1 MKKIMKS
8 VLAIAGILT
17 LASCSSSEDFFT
29 ENLGDNNKSVKMTF
43 TASQENGSAT
53 RTAIGKDD
61 ENTKILWSED
71 DIIKVTNGTETN
83 DFTLTAGQGTT
94 KATFD
99 GEISESATYYAI
111 YPNQSNVTFSN
122 NTFSG
127 VELKAEQEAVEG
139 SFDSKAAIMV
149 AKSNG
154 TNLPFKNVVAY
165 FKVTPTFD
173 CSEIVVT
180 AHKSTD
186 ALAGKFDVAISD
198 DGTPSISITNGSRE
212 VKLTGTITANKD
224 YYILLL
230 PGTFENGFSVT
241 LKPKDDTTK
250 KYFKQKNSSFTLNR
264 NDLWNLGKME
274 GATEVSESKIP
285 YITFTADAEQ
295 TFKYYDY
302 SYQVNTSVAQDANK
316 YLEYSVNGGEWKNF
330 NYVQSVSFGGSN
342 GNLRL
347 RAKVDQGNYFASNA
361 GPMFKFG
368 NESVEVNCTGDIR
381 TLIDYENYYCA
392 NTSKAMFKN
401 FFNSMT
407 NLKSAPDLPSMEL
420 ADNCYYAMF
429 SGCTG
434 LTTAPE
440 LPATT
445 LASQCY
451 YAMFYGCTG
460 LTTAPKLPATTLD
473 TWCYREMFS
482 GCTGLTTAPEL
493 PATTLAENC
502 YHLMFNGCT
511 GLTTAPELTA
521 TTLANDCYREMFSGC
536 TSLTT
541 APELPAT
548 KLAFHCYFKM
558 FSGCSKL
565 SKVTMLATDYYASFC
580 LNKWLDNAGTSAD
593 GRTLKLA
600 NQKVYDGI
608 KREGYLPTQ
617 WQQGQ
622 ATIEYNNQ

>member
-1 MKKIMKS
+1 MKS
-8 VLAIAGILT
+8 VLAIAGILA
-17 LASCSSSEDFFT
+17 LASCSSAEDFFT

-53 RTAIGKDD
+53 RTAIGTEGGK
-61 ENTKILWSED
+61 TKIHWSESD
-71 DIIKVTNGTETN
+71 VIKVTNGTETN

-111 YPNQSNVTFSN
+111 YPNQNGVSFSGN
-122 NTFSG
+122 KFSG

-186 ALAGKFDVAISD
+186 ALAGTFDVAID
-198 DGTPSISITNGSRE
+198 GEGTPSISNITNKSRE

-230 PGTFENGFSVT
+230 PGTFEYGFSVT

-250 KYFKQKNSSFTLNR
+250 KYFKQKNSSFILNR

-274 GATEVSESKIP
+274 GATEVSESTIP
-285 YITFTADAEQ
+285 YITFTADEEQ

-302 SYQVNTSVAQDANK
+302 SYQVNTGNGPDANK
-316 YLEYSVNGGEWKNF
+316 YLEYSVNGGKWQNF
-330 NYVQSVSFGGSN
+330 NYVLSVSFGGSN
-342 GNLRL
+342 GDLRL
-347 RAKVDQGNYFASNA
+347 RAKVDQGNYVASDA

-368 NESVEVNCTGDIR
+368 NKTVEVKCTGDIR

-392 NTSKAMFKN
+392 NTSNAKFMN

-420 ADNCYYAMF
+420 A
-429 SGCTG
+429 
-434 LTTAPE
+434 
-440 LPATT
+440 
-445 LASQCY
+445 SQCY
-451 YAMFYGCTG
+451 YAMFKGCTG

-473 TWCYREMFS
+473 TFCYREMF
-482 GCTGLTTAPEL
+482 
-493 PATTLAENC
+493 
-502 YHLMFNGCT
+502 Y
-511 GLTTAPELTA
+511 
-521 TTLANDCYREMFSGC
+521 GC

-548 KLAFHCYFKM
+548 TLAMGCYDKM
-558 FSGCSKL
+558 FYDCSNL
-565 SKVTMLATDYYASFC
+565 SKVTMLATKYSANWC
-580 LNKWLDNAGTSAD
+580 LKNWLDNAGTSAQS
-593 GRTLKLA
+593 RTLKLA
-600 NQKVYDGI
+600 SERVYNEL
-608 KREGYLPTQ
+608 KNKGYLPTE
-617 WQQGQ
+617 WQQGK
-622 ATIEYNNQ
+622 ATITWNQ

>member
-1 MKKIMKS
+1 MKS
-8 VLAIAGILT
+8 VLAIAGILA
-17 LASCSSSEDFFT
+17 LASCSSAEDFFT

-53 RTAIGKDD
+53 RTAIGT
-61 ENTKILWSED
+61 EGGETKIHWSESD
-71 DIIKVTNGTETN
+71 VIKVTNGTNTSV
-83 DFTLTAGQGTT
+83 FTLTAGQGTT
-94 KATFD
+94 KATFN

-111 YPNQSNVTFSN
+111 YPNQSGVGFSDN
-122 NTFSG
+122 KFTG
-127 VELKAEQEAVEG
+127 VMLKAEQEAVEG
-139 SFDSKAAIMV
+139 SFDPKAAIMV

-186 ALAGKFDVAISD
+186 ALAGKFDVAID
-198 DGTPSISITNGSRE
+198 GEGTPSISNITNKSRE
-212 VKLTGTITANKD
+212 VRLTGIITANKD

-230 PGTFENGFSVT
+230 PGTFEYGFSVT
-241 LKPKDDTTK
+241 LKRKDDTTK

-274 GATEVSESKIP
+274 GATEVSESTIP
-285 YITFTADAEQ
+285 YITFTADKEQ
-295 TFKYYDY
+295 TFRYNDNY
-302 SYQVNTSVAQDANK
+302 AQAHEGANE
-316 YLEYSVNGGEWKNF
+316 YLEYSVDGGEWKKF
-330 NYVQSVSFGGSN
+330 AGVVSLSAVSFGGGN

-347 RAKVDQGNYFASNA
+347 RAKVGQGNYVASDA

-368 NESVEVNCTGDIR
+368 NESVEVKCTGDIR

-392 NTSKAMFKN
+392 NTSNAKFMN
-401 FFNSMT
+401 FFNSMK

-420 ADNCYYAMF
+420 ASQCYYAMF
-429 SGCTG
+429 KGCTGLTTAPKLPATTLANYCYYAMFNGCTGLTTAPDLPATTLAENCYNEMFKGCTG

-445 LASQCY
+445 LV
-451 YAMFYGCTG
+451 YGCY
-460 LTTAPKLPATTLD
+460 K
-473 TWCYREMFS
+473 
-482 GCTGLTTAPEL
+482 
-493 PATTLAENC
+493 
-502 YHLMFNGCT
+502 
-511 GLTTAPELTA
+511 
-521 TTLANDCYREMFSGC
+521 EMFSGC

-548 KLAFHCYFKM
+548 TLAFYCYNKM
-558 FSGCSKL
+558 FYGCSKL
-565 SKVTMLATDYYASFC
+565 SKVTMLATYYVSYC
-580 LNKWLDNAGTSAD
+580 LDNWLDNAGTSAD

-600 NQKVYDGI
+600 SKTAYNELK
-608 KREGYLPTQ
+608 KNRYLPTL
-617 WQQGQ
+617 WQSDQ

>member
-1 MKKIMKS
+1 MKS
-8 VLAIAGILT
+8 VLAIAGILA
-17 LASCSSSEDFFT
+17 LASCSSAEDLFT

-53 RTAIGKDD
+53 RTAIGT
-61 ENTKILWSED
+61 EGGETKIHWSESD
-71 DIIKVTNGTETN
+71 VIKVTNGTNTSV
-83 DFTLTAGQGTT
+83 FTLTAGQGTT
-94 KATFD
+94 KATFN

-111 YPNQSNVTFSN
+111 YPNQDGVSFSGN
-122 NTFSG
+122 KFSG

-139 SFDSKAAIMV
+139 SFDPTAAIMV

-186 ALAGKFDVAISD
+186 ALAGKFDVAIGD
-198 DGTPSISITNGSRE
+198 DGTPSISNITKKSRE
-212 VKLTGTITANKD
+212 VKLTGTIKKDKD

-230 PGTFENGFSVT
+230 PGTFEYGFSVT

-274 GATEVSESKIP
+274 GATEVSENTIP
-285 YITFTADAEQ
+285 YITFTADKEQ
-295 TFKYYDY
+295 KFKYYDNY
-302 SYQVNTSVAQDANK
+302 AQAYQGANE
-316 YLEYSVNGGEWKNF
+316 YLEYSVNGGEWKKF
-330 NYVQSVSFGGSN
+330 DGVVSLSAVSFGGGN

-347 RAKVDQGNYFASNA
+347 RAKVGQGNYVASDA

-392 NTSKAMFKN
+392 NTSNAKFMN

-420 ADNCYYAMF
+420 A
-429 SGCTG
+429 
-434 LTTAPE
+434 
-440 LPATT
+440 
-445 LASQCY
+445 SQCY
-451 YAMFYGCTG
+451 HAMFNGCTG
-460 LTTAPKLPATTLD
+460 LTTAPKLPATTLAVN
-473 TWCYREMFS
+473 CYYEMFKGCTGLTTAPKLPATTLANYCYYEMFK

-502 YHLMFNGCT
+502 YQLMFNGCT
-511 GLTTAPELTA
+511 GLTTAPKLTA
-521 TTLANDCYREMFSGC
+521 TTLVYGCYREMFSGC

-541 APELPAT
+541 APELPAN
-548 KLAFHCYFKM
+548 KLAYHCYRDM
-558 FSGCSKL
+558 FNGCSKL
-565 SKVTMLATDYYASFC
+565 SKVTMLAKNFASYS
-580 LNKWLDNAGTSAD
+580 LDNWLDNAGTSAD

-600 NQKVYDGI
+600 SQTVYNEL
-608 KREGYLPTQ
+608 KKNRYLPTQ
-617 WQQGQ
+617 WQSDQ

>member
-1 MKKIMKS
+1 MKS
-8 VLAIAGILT
+8 VLAIAGILA
-17 LASCSSSEDFFT
+17 LASCSSAEDFFT

-53 RTAIGKDD
+53 RTAIGKDE
-61 ENTKILWSED
+61 ENTIILWSESD
-71 DIIKVTNGTETN
+71 VIKVTNGTETN
-83 DFTLTAGQGTT
+83 DFALTAGQGTT
-94 KATFD
+94 KATFE
-99 GEISESATYYAI
+99 GNMPVSEGYYAI
-111 YPNQSNVTFSN
+111 YPNQSDVTFSN

-139 SFDSKAAIMV
+139 SFDPEAAIMV

-186 ALAGKFDVAISD
+186 ALAGKFDVAIGD
-198 DGTPSISITNGSRE
+198 DGTPSISNITKESRE

-264 NDLWNLGKME
+264 NDLWNLVKME
-274 GATEVSESKIP
+274 GATEVSESTIP
-285 YITFTADAEQ
+285 YITFTADEEQ

-302 SYQVNTSVAQDANK
+302 SYQVNTGNGPDANK
-316 YLEYSVNGGEWKNF
+316 YLEYSVKGGEWKNF

-347 RAKVDQGNYFASNA
+347 RAKVDQGNYVASADA

-368 NESVEVNCTGDIR
+368 NDNVEVNCTGDIR

-407 NLKSAPDLPSMEL
+407 NLTSAPYLPSMEL
-420 ADNCYYAMF
+420 ASQCYYAMF
-429 SGCTG
+429 KGCTG

-445 LASQCY
+445 LAVNCY
-451 YAMFYGCTG
+451 YEMFYGCTG
-460 LTTAPKLPATTLD
+460 LTTAPKLPATTLA

-493 PATTLAENC
+493 PAT
-502 YHLMFNGCT
+502 
-511 GLTTAPELTA
+511 
-521 TTLANDCYREMFSGC
+521 
-536 TSLTT
+536 
-541 APELPAT
+541 
-548 KLAFHCYFKM
+548 KLAFWCYNKM
-558 FSGCSKL
+558 FYGCSKL
-565 SKVTMLATDYYASFC
+565 SKVTMLATNYYASYC
-580 LNKWLDNAGTSAD
+580 LNNWLDNAGTSAQS
-593 GRTLKLA
+593 RTLKLA
-600 NQKVYDGI
+600 SQTVYNGLNS
-608 KREGYLPTQ
+608 KGYLPTE

-622 ATIEYNNQ
+622 ATITWNQ

>member
-1 MKKIMKS
+1 MKS
-8 VLAIAGILT
+8 VLAIAGILA
-17 LASCSSSEDFFT
+17 LASCSSAEDFFT

-61 ENTKILWSED
+61 KNTIILWSED

-94 KATFD
+94 KATFN

-111 YPNQSNVTFSN
+111 YPNQNGVSFSGN
-122 NTFSG
+122 KFSG
-127 VELKAEQEAVEG
+127 VELKATQEAKEG
-139 SFDSKAAIMV
+139 SFDPEAAIMV

-186 ALAGKFDVAISD
+186 ALAGTFDVAID
-198 DGTPSISITNGSRE
+198 GEGTPSISKITKKSRE
-212 VKLTGTITANKD
+212 VKLTGTIEKDKD

-230 PGTFENGFSVT
+230 PGTFEYGFSVT

-250 KYFKQKNSSFTLNR
+250 KYFKQKNTSFTLNR

-274 GATEVSESKIP
+274 GATEVSESTIP
-285 YITFTADAEQ
+285 YITFTADKEQ
-295 TFKYYDY
+295 KF
-302 SYQVNTSVAQDANK
+302 SYNDNYGQAYQGANE

-330 NYVQSVSFGGSN
+330 DVVFSLSSVSFGGGN

-347 RAKVDQGNYFASNA
+347 RAKVGQENYKESDA

-368 NESVEVNCTGDIR
+368 NDNVEVNCTGDIR

-392 NTSKAMFKN
+392 NTSNAKFMN

-420 ADNCYYAMF
+420 A
-429 SGCTG
+429 
-434 LTTAPE
+434 
-440 LPATT
+440 
-445 LASQCY
+445 SQCY
-451 YAMFYGCTG
+451 YAMFKGCTG

-473 TWCYREMFS
+473 TFCYREMF
-482 GCTGLTTAPEL
+482 
-493 PATTLAENC
+493 
-502 YHLMFNGCT
+502 Y
-511 GLTTAPELTA
+511 
-521 TTLANDCYREMFSGC
+521 GC

-548 KLAFHCYFKM
+548 TLAMGCYDEM
-558 FSGCSKL
+558 FYGCSKL
-565 SKVTMLATDYYASFC
+565 SKVTMLATTYSANWC
-580 LNKWLDNAGTSAD
+580 LDNWLDNAGTSAQS
-593 GRTLKLA
+593 RTLKLA
-600 NQKVYDGI
+600 SQTVYNGLNS
-608 KREGYLPTQ
+608 KGYLPTQ
-617 WQQGQ
+617 WQSGP

>member
-1 MKKIMKS
+1 MKS

-17 LASCSSSEDFFT
+17 LASCSSSDDFFT

-53 RTAIGKDD
+53 RTAIGTEGGK
-61 ENTKILWSED
+61 TKIHWSESD
-71 DIIKVTNGTETN
+71 VIKVTNGTETN

-94 KATFD
+94 KATFN

-111 YPNQSNVTFSN
+111 YPNQNGVSFSGN
-122 NTFSG
+122 KFSG

-186 ALAGKFDVAISD
+186 ALAGKFDVAIGD

-230 PGTFENGFSVT
+230 PGTFEYGFSVT

-250 KYFKQKNSSFTLNR
+250 KYFKQKNTSFTLNR
-264 NDLWNLGKME
+264 NDLWNLGQMK
-274 GATEVSESKIP
+274 GATVVSESTIP
-285 YITFTADAEQ
+285 YITFAADAEQ
-295 TFKYYDY
+295 TFKYNDY
-302 SYQVNTSVAQDANK
+302 SYQVNTGVAQDANQ

-330 NYVQSVSFGGSN
+330 NYVQYVSFGGSN
-342 GNLRL
+342 GDLRL
-347 RAKVDQGNYFASNA
+347 RAKVDQGKYVASDD

-401 FFNSMT
+401 FFNSMK

-429 SGCTG
+429 YGCTG

-445 LASQCY
+445 LANYCY
-451 YAMFYGCTG
+451 
-460 LTTAPKLPATTLD
+460 
-473 TWCYREMFS
+473 S
-482 GCTGLTTAPEL
+482 
-493 PATTLAENC
+493 N
-502 YHLMFNGCT
+502 MFN
-511 GLTTAPELTA
+511 
-521 TTLANDCYREMFSGC
+521 GC

-548 KLAFHCYFKM
+548 TLVMLCYEKM
-558 FSGCSKL
+558 FYDCSNL
-565 SKVTMLATDYYASFC
+565 SKVTMLATTYSAQWC
-580 LNKWLDNAGTSAD
+580 LDDWLYNAGTSAD
-593 GRTLKLA
+593 GRTLKLVS
-600 NQKVYDGI
+600 KTVYNGLI
-608 KREGYLPTQ
+608 KNIKYLPTQ
-617 WQQGQ
+617 WQSDQ
-622 ATIEYNNQ
+622 ATIEYNNP

>member
-1 MKKIMKS
+1 MKS

-61 ENTKILWSED
+61 KNTIILWSEG

-94 KATFD
+94 KATFN

-111 YPNQSNVTFSN
+111 YPNQDGVSFSGN
-122 NTFSG
+122 KFSG

-139 SFDSKAAIMV
+139 SFDPKAAIMV

-186 ALAGKFDVAISD
+186 ALAGTFDVAIGD
-198 DGTPSISITNGSRE
+198 DGTPSISNITKKSRE

-230 PGTFENGFSVT
+230 PGTFEYGFSVT

-274 GATEVSESKIP
+274 GATEVSESTIP
-285 YITFTADAEQ
+285 YITFTADEKQ
-295 TFKYYDY
+295 TFRYNDNY
-302 SYQVNTSVAQDANK
+302 AQAHEGANE
-316 YLEYSVNGGEWKNF
+316 YLEYSVNGGEWKKF
-330 NYVQSVSFGGSN
+330 AGVVSLSAVSFGGGN

-347 RAKVDQGNYFASNA
+347 RAKVGQENYKESDA

-392 NTSKAMFKN
+392 NTSNAKFMN

-420 ADNCYYAMF
+420 ASQCYCAMF
-429 SGCTG
+429 KGCTG

-445 LASQCY
+445 LDNSCY
-451 YAMFYGCTG
+451 YEMFSGCTG
-460 LTTAPKLPATTLD
+460 LTTAPKLPATTLANY
-473 TWCYREMFS
+473 CYYAMFK

-502 YHLMFNGCT
+502 YQLMFNGCT
-511 GLTTAPELTA
+511 GLTTAPKLTA
-521 TTLANDCYREMFSGC
+521 TTLVRSCYKEMFSGC

-548 KLAFHCYFKM
+548 KLAFYCYNKM
-558 FSGCSKL
+558 FYGCSKL
-565 SKVTMLATDYYASFC
+565 SKVTMLATYYVSYC
-580 LNKWLDNAGTSAD
+580 LDNWLDNAGTSAD

-600 NQKVYDGI
+600 NITAYNELMK
-608 KREGYLPTQ
+608 KRYLPTQ
-617 WQQGQ
+617 WQSDQ

>member
-1 MKKIMKS
+1 MKS
-8 VLAIAGILT
+8 VLAIAGILA
-17 LASCSSSEDFFT
+17 LASCSSAEDFFT

-94 KATFD
+94 KATFE
-99 GEISESATYYAI
+99 GNMPVSEGYYAI
-111 YPNQSNVTFSN
+111 YPNQSDVTFSN

-139 SFDSKAAIMV
+139 SFDPKAAIMV

-186 ALAGKFDVAISD
+186 ALAGKFDVAIGD
-198 DGTPSISITNGSRE
+198 DGTPSISNITNKSRE
-212 VKLTGTITANKD
+212 VKLTGIITANKD

-230 PGTFENGFSVT
+230 PGTFEYGFSVT

-274 GATEVSESKIP
+274 GATEVSESTIP
-285 YITFTADAEQ
+285 YITFTADEEQ

-302 SYQVNTSVAQDANK
+302 SYQVNTGVAPDANK

-342 GNLRL
+342 GDLRL
-347 RAKVDQGNYFASNA
+347 RAKVDQGNYFASDA

-368 NESVEVNCTGDIR
+368 NETVEVNCTGDIR

-392 NTSKAMFKN
+392 NTSNAKFMN

-407 NLKSAPDLPSMEL
+407 NLKSAPYLPSME
-420 ADNCYYAMF
+420 
-429 SGCTG
+429 
-434 LTTAPE
+434 
-440 LPATT
+440 

-451 YAMFYGCTG
+451 YAMFKGCTG

-473 TWCYREMFS
+473 TFCYREMF
-482 GCTGLTTAPEL
+482 
-493 PATTLAENC
+493 
-502 YHLMFNGCT
+502 Y
-511 GLTTAPELTA
+511 
-521 TTLANDCYREMFSGC
+521 GC

-548 KLAFHCYFKM
+548 TLAIGCYDKM
-558 FSGCSKL
+558 FYDCSNL
-565 SKVTMLATDYYASFC
+565 SKVTMLATKYSTNWC
-580 LNKWLDNAGTSAD
+580 LDNWLDNAGTSAQS
-593 GRTLKLA
+593 RTLKLA
-600 NQKVYDGI
+600 SQTVYNGLMN
-608 KREGYLPTQ
+608 KGYLPTE
-617 WQQGQ
+617 WQQGP
-622 ATIEYNNQ
+622 ATITWNQ

>member
-1 MKKIMKS
+1 MKS

-61 ENTKILWSED
+61 ENTIILWSEG

-94 KATFD
+94 KATFN

-111 YPNQSNVTFSN
+111 YPNQSDVTFSN

-139 SFDSKAAIMV
+139 SFDPQAAIMV

-186 ALAGKFDVAISD
+186 ALAGKFDVAIGD
-198 DGTPSISITNGSRE
+198 DGTPSISNITNKSRE
-212 VKLTGTITANKD
+212 VKLTGIITANKD

-230 PGTFENGFSVT
+230 PGTFEYGFSVT

-274 GATEVSESKIP
+274 GATVVSESTIP
-285 YITFTADAEQ
+285 YITFTAPGTQ
-295 TFKYYDY
+295 SFSYDNY
-302 SYQVNTSVAQDANK
+302 SYQVNTGVANDANQ

-342 GNLRL
+342 GDLRL
-347 RAKVDQGNYFASNA
+347 RAKVDQGKYLASDA

-368 NESVEVNCTGDIR
+368 NDNVEVNCTGDIR

-392 NTSKAMFKN
+392 NTSKAMFMN

-420 ADNCYYAMF
+420 A
-429 SGCTG
+429 
-434 LTTAPE
+434 
-440 LPATT
+440 
-445 LASQCY
+445 SQCY
-451 YAMFYGCTG
+451 YAMFKGCTG
-460 LTTAPKLPATTLD
+460 LTTAPKLPATTL
-473 TWCYREMFS
+473 
-482 GCTGLTTAPEL
+482 AV
-493 PATTLAENC
+493 NC
-502 YHLMFNGCT
+502 YYEMFNGCT
-511 GLTTAPELTA
+511 GLTTAPKLPA
-521 TTLANDCYREMFSGC
+521 TTLATFCYREMFYGC

-548 KLAFHCYFKM
+548 TLAMGCYDKM
-558 FSGCSKL
+558 FYDCSNL
-565 SKVTMLATDYYASFC
+565 SKVTMLATKYSTNWC
-580 LNKWLDNAGTSAD
+580 LDNWLDNAGTSAQS
-593 GRTLKLA
+593 RTLKLA
-600 NQKVYDGI
+600 SQTVYNGLMN
-608 KREGYLPTQ
+608 KGYLPTE
-617 WQQGQ
+617 WQQGK
-622 ATIEYNNQ
+622 ATITWNQ

>member
-1 MKKIMKS
+1 MKS

-53 RTAIGKDD
+53 RTAIGTEGGK
-61 ENTKILWSED
+61 TKIHWSESD
-71 DIIKVTNGTETN
+71 VIKVTNGTETK

-94 KATFD
+94 KATFN

-111 YPNQSNVTFSN
+111 YPNQNGVSFSGN
-122 NTFSG
+122 KFSG

-186 ALAGKFDVAISD
+186 ALAGTFDVAID
-198 DGTPSISITNGSRE
+198 GEGTPSISNITNKSRE
-212 VKLTGTITANKD
+212 VKLTGIITANKD

-230 PGTFENGFSVT
+230 PGTFEYGFSVT

-264 NDLWNLGKME
+264 NELWNLRKME
-274 GATEVSESKIP
+274 GATEVSESTIP
-285 YITFTADAEQ
+285 YITFTADEEQ
-295 TFKYYDY
+295 TFKYNDY
-302 SYQVNTSVAQDANK
+302 SFQVNTGVASDANK
-316 YLEYSVNGGEWKNF
+316 YLEYSVHGGEWKNF

-342 GNLRL
+342 GDLRL

-368 NESVEVNCTGDIR
+368 NETVEVNCTGDIR

-392 NTSKAMFKN
+392 NTSKSMFKN
-401 FFNSMT
+401 FFDSMT

-420 ADNCYYAMF
+420 ASQCYQLMF
-429 SGCTG
+429 KGCTG
-434 LTTAPE
+434 LTTAPK

-445 LASQCY
+445 LAVNCY

-460 LTTAPKLPATTLD
+460 LTTAPKLPATTLANN
-473 TWCYREMFS
+473 CYRDMFN

-502 YHLMFNGCT
+502 YQLMFKGCT
-511 GLTTAPELTA
+511 GLTTAPKLPA
-521 TTLANDCYREMFSGC
+521 TTLANYCYKEMFSGC
-536 TSLTT
+536 TGLTT

-548 KLAFHCYFKM
+548 KLAFYCYNKM
-558 FSGCSKL
+558 FYGCSKL
-565 SKVTMLATDYYASFC
+565 SKVTMLATYYVSYC
-580 LNKWLDNAGTSAD
+580 LDNWLDNAGTSAD

-600 NQKVYDGI
+600 NITAYNELMKN
-608 KREGYLPTQ
+608 RYLPTQ
-617 WQQGQ
+617 WQSDQ
-622 ATIEYNNQ
+622 ATIEYNNP

>member
-1 MKKIMKS
+1 MKS

-61 ENTKILWSED
+61 ENTKILWSEG

-94 KATFD
+94 KATFN

-111 YPNQSNVTFSN
+111 YPNQSDVTFSN

-139 SFDSKAAIMV
+139 SFDPKAAIMV

-186 ALAGKFDVAISD
+186 ALAGTFDVAID
-198 DGTPSISITNGSRE
+198 GEGTPSISNITNKSRE
-212 VKLTGTITANKD
+212 VRLTGTIKANKD

-274 GATEVSESKIP
+274 GATEVSENTIP
-285 YITFTADAEQ
+285 YITFTAPGTQSFSYDN
-295 TFKYYDY
+295 YY
-302 SYQVNTSVAQDANK
+302 YQVNTGNGPDANK

-342 GNLRL
+342 GDLRL
-347 RAKVDQGNYFASNA
+347 RAKVDQGKYLASDA

-392 NTSKAMFKN
+392 NTSKAMFMN

-420 ADNCYYAMF
+420 A
-429 SGCTG
+429 
-434 LTTAPE
+434 
-440 LPATT
+440 
-445 LASQCY
+445 SQCY

-460 LTTAPKLPATTLD
+460 LTTAPELPATTLD
-473 TWCYREMFS
+473 NSCYYAMFY
-482 GCTGLTTAPEL
+482 GCTGLTTAPKL
-493 PATTLAENC
+493 LATTLAT
-502 YHLMFNGCT
+502 F
-511 GLTTAPELTA
+511 
-521 TTLANDCYREMFSGC
+521 CYREMFYGC

-548 KLAFHCYFKM
+548 TLAMGCYDKM
-558 FSGCSKL
+558 FYDCSNL
-565 SKVTMLATDYYASFC
+565 SKVTMLATTYSANWC
-580 LNKWLDNAGTSAD
+580 LDNWLDNAGTSAQS
-593 GRTLKLA
+593 RTLKLA
-600 NQKVYDGI
+600 SERVYNGLMN
-608 KREGYLPTQ
+608 KGYLPTE

-622 ATIEYNNQ
+622 ATITWNQ

>member
-1 MKKIMKS
+1 MKS

-61 ENTKILWSED
+61 KNTIILWSEG

-94 KATFD
+94 KATFN

-111 YPNQSNVTFSN
+111 YPNQNGVSFSGN
-122 NTFSG
+122 KFSG

-186 ALAGKFDVAISD
+186 ALAGKFDVAIGD
-198 DGTPSISITNGSRE
+198 DGTPSISNITKESRE

-230 PGTFENGFSVT
+230 PGTFEYGFSVT

-285 YITFTADAEQ
+285 YITFTADEEQ

-302 SYQVNTSVAQDANK
+302 SYQVNTGNGPDANK
-316 YLEYSVNGGEWKNF
+316 YLEYSVNGGKWQNF
-330 NYVQSVSFGGSN
+330 NYVLSVSFGGSN
-342 GNLRL
+342 GDLRL
-347 RAKVDQGNYFASNA
+347 RAKVDQGNYVASDA

-368 NESVEVNCTGDIR
+368 NKTVEVKCTGDIR

-392 NTSKAMFKN
+392 NTSNAKFMN

-420 ADNCYYAMF
+420 ASQCYYAMF
-429 SGCTG
+429 KGCTG

-445 LASQCY
+445 LANSCY
-451 YAMFYGCTG
+451 YEMFKGCTG

-473 TWCYREMFS
+473 TFCYREMF
-482 GCTGLTTAPEL
+482 
-493 PATTLAENC
+493 
-502 YHLMFNGCT
+502 Y
-511 GLTTAPELTA
+511 
-521 TTLANDCYREMFSGC
+521 GC

-548 KLAFHCYFKM
+548 TLAMGCYDKM
-558 FSGCSKL
+558 FYDCSNL
-565 SKVTMLATDYYASFC
+565 SKVTMLATKYSANWC
-580 LNKWLDNAGTSAD
+580 LKNWLDNAGTSAQS
-593 GRTLKLA
+593 RTLKLA
-600 NQKVYDGI
+600 SERVYNEL
-608 KREGYLPTQ
+608 KNKGYLPTE

-622 ATIEYNNQ
+622 ATITWNQ

>member
-1 MKKIMKS
+1 MKS

-61 ENTKILWSED
+61 KNTIILWSEG

-94 KATFD
+94 KATFN

-111 YPNQSNVTFSN
+111 YPNQDGVSFSGN
-122 NTFSG
+122 KFSG

-139 SFDSKAAIMV
+139 SFDPKAAIMV

-173 CSEIVVT
+173 CSEIVVP

-186 ALAGKFDVAISD
+186 ALAGTFVVAIGD
-198 DGTPSISITNGSRE
+198 DGTPSISNITNKSRE
-212 VKLTGTITANKD
+212 VKLTGIITANKD

-264 NDLWNLGKME
+264 NDLWNLGQMK
-274 GATEVSESKIP
+274 GATVVSESTIP

-295 TFKYYDY
+295 TFKYYYYD
-302 SYQVNTSVAQDANK
+302 QVNTGVADDANQ

-330 NYVQSVSFGGSN
+330 NYAPSVSFGGGN

-347 RAKVDQGNYFASNA
+347 RAKVGQGNYVASDA

-368 NESVEVNCTGDIR
+368 NKSVEVNCTGDIR

-392 NTSKAMFKN
+392 NTSNAKFMN
-401 FFNSMT
+401 FFNSMK
-407 NLKSAPDLPSMEL
+407 NLKSAPYLPSMEL
-420 ADNCYYAMF
+420 ASQCYYAMF
-429 SGCTG
+429 KGCTG

-445 LASQCY
+445 LVYSCY
-451 YAMFYGCTG
+451 Y
-460 LTTAPKLPATTLD
+460 
-473 TWCYREMFS
+473 EMF
-482 GCTGLTTAPEL
+482 
-493 PATTLAENC
+493 N
-502 YHLMFNGCT
+502 
-511 GLTTAPELTA
+511 
-521 TTLANDCYREMFSGC
+521 GC

-541 APELPAT
+541 APDLPAT
-548 KLAFHCYFKM
+548 KLNPAYHCYRDM
-558 FSGCSKL
+558 FNGCSKL
-565 SKVTMLATDYYASFC
+565 SKVTMLATDYYASYC
-580 LNKWLDNAGTSAD
+580 LNNWLDNAGTSAQS
-593 GRTLKLA
+593 RTLKLA
-600 NQKVYDGI
+600 SQMVYNGM
-608 KREGYLPTQ
+608 KKEGYLPEQ
-617 WQQGQ
+617 WQSGQ

>member
-1 MKKIMKS
+1 MKS

-61 ENTKILWSED
+61 KNTIILWSED

-83 DFTLTAGQGTT
+83 DFALTAGQGTT
-94 KATFD
+94 KATFN

-111 YPNQSNVTFSN
+111 YPNQNGVSFSGN
-122 NTFSG
+122 KFSG

-139 SFDSKAAIMV
+139 SFDPKAAIMV

-186 ALAGKFDVAISD
+186 ALAGTFDVAIGD
-198 DGTPSISITNGSRE
+198 DGTPSISKITKKSRE
-212 VKLTGTITANKD
+212 VKLTGTIKKDKD

-230 PGTFENGFSVT
+230 PGTFEYGFSVT

-274 GATEVSESKIP
+274 GATEVSENTIP
-285 YITFTADAEQ
+285 YITFSAPGTQSFSYDN
-295 TFKYYDY
+295 YY
-302 SYQVNTSVAQDANK
+302 YQVNTGNGPDANK
-316 YLEYSVNGGEWKNF
+316 YLEYSVNGGKWTNF

-342 GNLRL
+342 GDLRL

-368 NESVEVNCTGDIR
+368 NESVEVKCTGDIR

-392 NTSKAMFKN
+392 NTSKAMFMN
-401 FFNSMT
+401 FFNSMK

-420 ADNCYYAMF
+420 ASQCYYAMF
-429 SGCTG
+429 KGCTG
-434 LTTAPE
+434 LTTAPD

-445 LASQCY
+445 LANSCY

-473 TWCYREMFS
+473 IFCYREMF
-482 GCTGLTTAPEL
+482 
-493 PATTLAENC
+493 
-502 YHLMFNGCT
+502 Y
-511 GLTTAPELTA
+511 
-521 TTLANDCYREMFSGC
+521 GC

-548 KLAFHCYFKM
+548 TLAMGCYDKM
-558 FSGCSKL
+558 FYDCSNL
-565 SKVTMLATDYYASFC
+565 SKVTMLATKYSANWC
-580 LNKWLDNAGTSAD
+580 LDNWLDNAGTSAQS
-593 GRTLKLA
+593 RTLKLA
-600 NQKVYDGI
+600 SQTVYNGLNS
-608 KREGYLPTQ
+608 KGYLPTQ
-617 WQQGQ
+617 WQSGQGQ

>member
-1 MKKIMKS
+1 MKS

-53 RTAIGKDD
+53 RTAIGTEGGK
-61 ENTKILWSED
+61 TKIHWSESD
-71 DIIKVTNGTETN
+71 VIKVTNGTETK

-94 KATFD
+94 KATFN

-111 YPNQSNVTFSN
+111 YPNQNGVSFSGN
-122 NTFSG
+122 KFSG

-139 SFDSKAAIMV
+139 SFDPKAAIMV

-173 CSEIVVT
+173 CLEIVVT

-186 ALAGKFDVAISD
+186 ALAGTFDVAIGD
-198 DGTPSISITNGSRE
+198 DGTPSISNITNKSRE

-274 GATEVSESKIP
+274 GATEVSENTIP
-285 YITFTADAEQ
+285 YITFSAPGTQSFSYDN
-295 TFKYYDY
+295 YY
-302 SYQVNTSVAQDANK
+302 YQVNTGNGPDANK
-316 YLEYSVNGGEWKNF
+316 YLEYSVNGGKWTNF
-330 NYVQSVSFGGSN
+330 NKVQSVSFGGGN
-342 GNLRL
+342 GDLRL
-347 RAKVDQGNYFASNA
+347 RAKVDQGKYLASADA

-368 NESVEVNCTGDIR
+368 NESVEVKCTGDIR

-392 NTSKAMFKN
+392 NTSNAKFMN
-401 FFNSMT
+401 FFNSMK

-420 ADNCYYAMF
+420 ASQCYYAMF
-429 SGCTG
+429 NGCTG

-445 LASQCY
+445 LAVNCY

-473 TWCYREMFS
+473 TFCYREMF
-482 GCTGLTTAPEL
+482 
-493 PATTLAENC
+493 
-502 YHLMFNGCT
+502 Y
-511 GLTTAPELTA
+511 
-521 TTLANDCYREMFSGC
+521 GC

-548 KLAFHCYFKM
+548 TLAMGCYDEM
-558 FSGCSKL
+558 FYGCSKL
-565 SKVTMLATDYYASFC
+565 SKVTMLATTYSANWC
-580 LNKWLDNAGTSAD
+580 LDNWLDNAGTSAQS
-593 GRTLKLA
+593 RTLKLA
-600 NQKVYDGI
+600 SERVYNEL
-608 KREGYLPTQ
+608 KNKGYLPTK

-622 ATIEYNNQ
+622 ATITWNP

>member
-1 MKKIMKS
+1 MKS

-53 RTAIGKDD
+53 RTAIGTEGGK
-61 ENTKILWSED
+61 TKIHWSESD
-71 DIIKVTNGTETN
+71 VIKVTNGTETK

-94 KATFD
+94 KATFN

-111 YPNQSNVTFSN
+111 YPNQNDVSFSGN
-122 NTFSG
+122 KFSG

-139 SFDSKAAIMV
+139 SFDPKAAIMV

-230 PGTFENGFSVT
+230 PGTFEYGFSVT

-274 GATEVSESKIP
+274 GATEVSESTIP
-285 YITFTADAEQ
+285 YITFTADEKQ
-295 TFKYYDY
+295 TFRYNDNY
-302 SYQVNTSVAQDANK
+302 AQAHEGANE
-316 YLEYSVNGGEWKNF
+316 YLEYSVNGGEWKKF
-330 NYVQSVSFGGSN
+330 ADVVSLSAVSFGGGN

-347 RAKVDQGNYFASNA
+347 RAKGGQGNYKESDA

-368 NESVEVNCTGDIR
+368 NKTVEVKCTGDIR

-392 NTSKAMFKN
+392 NTSNAKFMN
-401 FFNSMT
+401 FFNSMK

-420 ADNCYYAMF
+420 ASQCYYAMF
-429 SGCTG
+429 KGCTG

-445 LASQCY
+445 LANSCY
-451 YAMFYGCTG
+451 YEMFKGCTG

-473 TWCYREMFS
+473 TFCYREMF
-482 GCTGLTTAPEL
+482 
-493 PATTLAENC
+493 
-502 YHLMFNGCT
+502 Y
-511 GLTTAPELTA
+511 
-521 TTLANDCYREMFSGC
+521 GC

-548 KLAFHCYFKM
+548 TLAIGCYDKM
-558 FSGCSKL
+558 FYDCSNL
-565 SKVTMLATDYYASFC
+565 SKVTMLATKYSANWC
-580 LNKWLDNAGTSAD
+580 LKNWLDNAGTSAQS
-593 GRTLKLA
+593 RTLKLA
-600 NQKVYDGI
+600 SERVYNEL
-608 KREGYLPTQ
+608 KNKGYLPTE

-622 ATIEYNNQ
+622 ATITWNQ

>member
-1 MKKIMKS
+1 MKS
-8 VLAIAGILT
+8 VLAIAGILA
-17 LASCSSSEDFFT
+17 LASCSSAEDFFT

-53 RTAIGKDD
+53 RTAIGKDG
-61 ENTKILWSED
+61 ENTIILWSESD
-71 DIIKVTNGTETN
+71 VIKVTNGTETK

-94 KATFD
+94 KATFS

-111 YPNQSNVTFSN
+111 YPNQSGVGFSDN
-122 NTFSG
+122 KFSG
-127 VELKAEQEAVEG
+127 VELKATQEAKEG
-139 SFDSKAAIMV
+139 SFDPEAAIMV

-186 ALAGKFDVAISD
+186 ALAGKFDVAIGD
-198 DGTPSISITNGSRE
+198 DGTPSISNITNKSRE
-212 VKLTGTITANKD
+212 VRLTGIITANKD

-230 PGTFENGFSVT
+230 PGTFEYGFSVT
-241 LKPKDDTTK
+241 LKPKGDTSK

-264 NDLWNLGKME
+264 NDLWNLVKME
-274 GATEVSESKIP
+274 GATEVSESTIP
-285 YITFTADAEQ
+285 YITFTADEEQ

-302 SYQVNTSVAQDANK
+302 SYQVNTGNGPDANK
-316 YLEYSVNGGEWKNF
+316 YLEYSVKGGEWKNF

-347 RAKVDQGNYFASNA
+347 RAKVDQGKYLASADA

-368 NESVEVNCTGDIR
+368 NDNVDVNCTGDIR

-407 NLKSAPDLPSMEL
+407 NLTSAPYLPSMEL
-420 ADNCYYAMF
+420 ASRCYYAMF
-429 SGCTG
+429 KGCTG

-445 LASQCY
+445 LANSCY
-451 YAMFYGCTG
+451 YEMFKGCTG

-473 TWCYREMFS
+473 TQCYREMFN
-482 GCTGLTTAPEL
+482 GCTSLTTAPEL
-493 PATTLAENC
+493 PATTLVMLC
-502 YHLMFNGCT
+502 YRDMFNGCT
-511 GLTTAPELTA
+511 GLTTAPDLPA
-521 TTLANDCYREMFSGC
+521 TTLAENCYQLMFSGC

-548 KLAFHCYFKM
+548 TLNPAYHCYRDM
-558 FSGCSKL
+558 FNGCSKL
-565 SKVTMLATDYYASFC
+565 SKVTMLATDYYAPYC
-580 LNKWLDNAGTSAD
+580 LNNWLDNAGTSAQS
-593 GRTLKLA
+593 RTLKLA
-600 NQKVYDGI
+600 SKKVYDGM
-608 KREGYLPTQ
+608 KKEGYLPEQ
-617 WQQGQ
+617 WQSGQ

>member
-1 MKKIMKS
+1 MKS

-53 RTAIGKDD
+53 RTAIGTEGGK
-61 ENTKILWSED
+61 TKIHWSKG

-94 KATFD
+94 KATFN

-111 YPNQSNVTFSN
+111 YPNQNGVSFSGN
-122 NTFSG
+122 NFSG

-139 SFDSKAAIMV
+139 SFDPKAAIMV

-186 ALAGKFDVAISD
+186 ALAGKFDVAIGD
-198 DGTPSISITNGSRE
+198 DGTPSISNITKKSRE
-212 VKLTGTITANKD
+212 VRLTGTITANKD

-274 GATEVSESKIP
+274 GATEVSESTIP
-285 YITFTADAEQ
+285 YITFTAPGTQSFSYDN
-295 TFKYYDY
+295 YY
-302 SYQVNTSVAQDANK
+302 YQVNTGNGPDANK

-342 GNLRL
+342 GDLRL
-347 RAKVDQGNYFASNA
+347 RAKVDQGKYLASDA

-392 NTSKAMFKN
+392 NTSKAMFMN

-420 ADNCYYAMF
+420 ASQCYYAMF
-429 SGCTG
+429 YGCTG

-445 LASQCY
+445 LDNSCY

-460 LTTAPKLPATTLD
+460 LTTAPKLPATTLA
-473 TWCYREMFS
+473 TFCYREMF
-482 GCTGLTTAPEL
+482 
-493 PATTLAENC
+493 
-502 YHLMFNGCT
+502 Y
-511 GLTTAPELTA
+511 
-521 TTLANDCYREMFSGC
+521 GC

-548 KLAFHCYFKM
+548 TLAMGCYDKM
-558 FSGCSKL
+558 FYDCSNL
-565 SKVTMLATDYYASFC
+565 SKVTMLATTYSANWC
-580 LNKWLDNAGTSAD
+580 LDNWLDNAGTSAQS
-593 GRTLKLA
+593 RTLKLA
-600 NQKVYDGI
+600 SERVYNGLMN
-608 KREGYLPTQ
+608 KGYLPTE

-622 ATIEYNNQ
+622 ATITWNQ

>member
-1 MKKIMKS
+1 MKS
-8 VLAIAGILT
+8 VLAIAGILA
-17 LASCSSSEDFFT
+17 LASCSSAEDFFT

-61 ENTKILWSED
+61 ENTIILWSKG
-71 DIIKVTNGTETN
+71 DIIKVTNGTETK

-94 KATFD
+94 KATFN

-111 YPNQSNVTFSN
+111 YPNQNGVSFSGN
-122 NTFSG
+122 KFSG

-186 ALAGKFDVAISD
+186 ALAGTFDVAID
-198 DGTPSISITNGSRE
+198 GEGTPSISNITKKSRE

-285 YITFTADAEQ
+285 YITFTADEEQ

-302 SYQVNTSVAQDANK
+302 SYQVNTGNGPDANK

-342 GNLRL
+342 GDLRL
-347 RAKVDQGNYFASNA
+347 RAKVDQGNYFASDA

-368 NESVEVNCTGDIR
+368 NDNVEVNCTGDIR

-392 NTSKAMFKN
+392 NTSNAKFMN

-420 ADNCYYAMF
+420 ASQCYYAMF
-429 SGCTG
+429 KGCTG

-445 LASQCY
+445 LANSCY
-451 YAMFYGCTG
+451 YEMFKGCTG
-460 LTTAPKLPATTLD
+460 LTTAPKLPATTLANY
-473 TWCYREMFS
+473 CYYEMFN

-493 PATTLAENC
+493 PATTLAT
-502 YHLMFNGCT
+502 F
-511 GLTTAPELTA
+511 
-521 TTLANDCYREMFSGC
+521 CYREMFYGC

-548 KLAFHCYFKM
+548 TLAMGCYDKM
-558 FSGCSKL
+558 FYDCSNL
-565 SKVTMLATDYYASFC
+565 SKVTMLATKYSVNWC
-580 LNKWLDNAGTSAD
+580 LDNWLDNAGTSAQS
-593 GRTLKLA
+593 RTLKLA
-600 NQKVYDGI
+600 SKKVYDGM
-608 KREGYLPTQ
+608 KNEGYLPEQ

-622 ATIEYNNQ
+622 ATITWNQ

>member
-1 MKKIMKS
+1 MKS

-53 RTAIGKDD
+53 RTAIGTEGGK
-61 ENTKILWSED
+61 TKIHWSESD
-71 DIIKVTNGTETN
+71 VIKVTNGTETN

-94 KATFD
+94 KATFN

-111 YPNQSNVTFSN
+111 YPNQNGVSFSG

-139 SFDSKAAIMV
+139 SFDPKAAIMV

-186 ALAGKFDVAISD
+186 ALAGKFDVAIGD
-198 DGTPSISITNGSRE
+198 DGTPSISNITNKSRE
-212 VKLTGTITANKD
+212 VKLTGTIEKDKD

-230 PGTFENGFSVT
+230 PGTFEYGFSVT

-274 GATEVSESKIP
+274 GATEVSESTIP
-285 YITFTADAEQ
+285 YITFTADKEQ
-295 TFKYYDY
+295 KFSYYY
-302 SYQVNTSVAQDANK
+302 NYAQAHEGANE

-330 NYVQSVSFGGSN
+330 DVVFSLSSVSFGGGN

-347 RAKVDQGNYFASNA
+347 RAKVGQENYKESDA

-368 NESVEVNCTGDIR
+368 NETVEVKCTGDIR

-392 NTSKAMFKN
+392 NTSNAKFMN

-420 ADNCYYAMF
+420 ASQCYYAMF
-429 SGCTG
+429 KGCTGLTTAPKLPATTLADGCYRKMFSGCTS

-445 LASQCY
+445 LAMGCY
-451 YAMFYGCTG
+451 DEMFYGCTG
-460 LTTAPKLPATTLD
+460 LTTAPKLPATTLANN
-473 TWCYREMFS
+473 CYRD
-482 GCTGLTTAPEL
+482 
-493 PATTLAENC
+493 
-502 YHLMFNGCT
+502 MFN
-511 GLTTAPELTA
+511 
-521 TTLANDCYREMFSGC
+521 
-536 TSLTT
+536 
-541 APELPAT
+541 
-548 KLAFHCYFKM
+548 
-558 FSGCSKL
+558 GCSKL
-565 SKVTMLATDYYASFC
+565 SKVTMLATDYYTSFC
-580 LNKWLDNAGTSAD
+580 LNNWLDNAGTSAQS
-593 GRTLKLA
+593 RTLKLA
-600 NQKVYDGI
+600 SKKVYDGM
-608 KREGYLPTQ
+608 KKEGYLPEQ
-617 WQQGQ
+617 WQSGQ
-622 ATIEYNNQ
+622 ATIEYNKQ

>member
-8 VLAIAGILT
+8 VLAIAGILA
-17 LASCSSSEDFFT
+17 LASCSSAEDFFT

-53 RTAIGKDD
+53 RTAIGT
-61 ENTKILWSED
+61 EGGETKIHWSESD
-71 DIIKVTNGTETN
+71 VIKVTNGTEPH
-83 DFTLTAGQGTT
+83 DFTLTAGAGTT
-94 KATFD
+94 KATFE
-99 GEISESATYYAI
+99 GNMPVSEGYYAI
-111 YPNQSNVTFSN
+111 YPNQSDVTFSN

-127 VELKAEQEAVEG
+127 VELKATQEAKEG
-139 SFDSKAAIMV
+139 SFDPEAAIMV

-186 ALAGKFDVAISD
+186 ALAGKFDVAIGD
-198 DGTPSISITNGSRE
+198 DGTPSISNITNKSRE
-212 VKLTGTITANKD
+212 VRLTGTIKANKD

-230 PGTFENGFSVT
+230 PGTFEYGFSVT
-241 LKPKDDTTK
+241 LKPKGDTTK

-274 GATEVSESKIP
+274 GATEVSENTIP
-285 YITFTADAEQ
+285 YITFTADKEQ
-295 TFKYYDY
+295 KFKYYDNY
-302 SYQVNTSVAQDANK
+302 TQAYQGANE
-316 YLEYSVNGGEWKNF
+316 YLEYSVNGGEWKKF
-330 NYVQSVSFGGSN
+330 DGVVSLSAVSFGGGN
-342 GNLRL
+342 GDLRL
-347 RAKVDQGNYFASNA
+347 RAKVDQGNYRASDA

-392 NTSKAMFKN
+392 NTSKAMFMN

-420 ADNCYYAMF
+420 ASQCYYAMF
-429 SGCTG
+429 KGCTGLTTAPKLPATTLAVNCYYEMFNGCTG

-445 LASQCY
+445 LAT
-451 YAMFYGCTG
+451 F
-460 LTTAPKLPATTLD
+460 
-473 TWCYREMFS
+473 CYREMF
-482 GCTGLTTAPEL
+482 
-493 PATTLAENC
+493 
-502 YHLMFNGCT
+502 Y
-511 GLTTAPELTA
+511 
-521 TTLANDCYREMFSGC
+521 GC

-548 KLAFHCYFKM
+548 TLAMGCYDKM
-558 FSGCSKL
+558 FYDCSNL
-565 SKVTMLATDYYASFC
+565 SKVTMLATKYSANWC
-580 LNKWLDNAGTSAD
+580 LDNWLDNAGTSAQS
-593 GRTLKLA
+593 RTLKLA
-600 NQKVYDGI
+600 SQTVYNGLNS
-608 KREGYLPTQ
+608 KGYLPTQ
-617 WQQGQ
+617 WQSDQ

>member
-1 MKKIMKS
+1 MKS

-17 LASCSSSEDFFT
+17 LASCSSAEDFFT

-61 ENTKILWSED
+61 ENTIILWSEG

-94 KATFD
+94 KATFN

-111 YPNQSNVTFSN
+111 YPNQSDVTFSN
-122 NTFSG
+122 NTFLG

-139 SFDSKAAIMV
+139 SFDPKAAIMV

-186 ALAGKFDVAISD
+186 ALAGTFDVAIGD

-212 VKLTGTITANKD
+212 VRLTGTITANKD

-230 PGTFENGFSVT
+230 PGTFEYGFSVT

-250 KYFKQKNSSFTLNR
+250 KCFKQKNTSFTLNR
-264 NDLWNLGKME
+264 NDLWNLGTME
-274 GATEVSESKIP
+274 GATEVSEGKIP
-285 YITFTADAEQ
+285 YITFTADEEQ

-302 SYQVNTSVAQDANK
+302 YYQENMGNGPDANK
-316 YLEYSVNGGEWKNF
+316 YLEYSVNGGKWQNF
-330 NYVQSVSFGGSN
+330 NYVLSVSFGGSN
-342 GNLRL
+342 GDLRL
-347 RAKVDQGNYFASNA
+347 RAKVDQGKYLASDA

-392 NTSKAMFKN
+392 NTSKSMFMN

-420 ADNCYYAMF
+420 A
-429 SGCTG
+429 
-434 LTTAPE
+434 
-440 LPATT
+440 
-445 LASQCY
+445 SQCY
-451 YAMFYGCTG
+451 YAMFKGCTG
-460 LTTAPKLPATTLD
+460 LTTAPKLPATTLA
-473 TWCYREMFS
+473 TFCYREMF
-482 GCTGLTTAPEL
+482 
-493 PATTLAENC
+493 
-502 YHLMFNGCT
+502 Y
-511 GLTTAPELTA
+511 
-521 TTLANDCYREMFSGC
+521 GC

-548 KLAFHCYFKM
+548 TLAMGCYDKM
-558 FSGCSKL
+558 FYDCSNL
-565 SKVTMLATDYYASFC
+565 SKVTMLATKYSVNWC
-580 LNKWLDNAGTSAD
+580 LDNWLDNAGTSAQS
-593 GRTLKLA
+593 RTLKLA
-600 NQKVYDGI
+600 SQTVYDGLMN
-608 KREGYLPTQ
+608 KGYLPTQ
-617 WQQGQ
+617 WQLDQ

>member
-1 MKKIMKS
+1 MKS
-8 VLAIAGILT
+8 VLAIAGILA
-17 LASCSSSEDFFT
+17 LASCSSAEDFFT

-53 RTAIGKDD
+53 RTAIGT
-61 ENTKILWSED
+61 EGGETKIHWSESD
-71 DIIKVTNGTETN
+71 VIKVTNGTEPH
-83 DFTLTAGQGTT
+83 DFTLTAGAGTT
-94 KATFD
+94 KATFE
-99 GEISESATYYAI
+99 GNMPVSEGYYAI
-111 YPNQSNVTFSN
+111 YPNQSDVTFSN

-127 VELKAEQEAVEG
+127 VELKATQEAKEG
-139 SFDSKAAIMV
+139 SFDPEAAIMV

-186 ALAGKFDVAISD
+186 ALAGKFDVAIGD
-198 DGTPSISITNGSRE
+198 DGTPSISNITNKSRE
-212 VKLTGTITANKD
+212 VRLTGTIKANKD

-230 PGTFENGFSVT
+230 PGTFEYGFSVT
-241 LKPKDDTTK
+241 LKPKGDTTK

-274 GATEVSESKIP
+274 GATEVSENTIP
-285 YITFTADAEQ
+285 YITFTADKEQ
-295 TFKYYDY
+295 KFKYYDNY
-302 SYQVNTSVAQDANK
+302 TQAYQGANE
-316 YLEYSVNGGEWKNF
+316 YLEYSVNGGEWKKF
-330 NYVQSVSFGGSN
+330 DGVVSLSAVSFGGGN
-342 GNLRL
+342 GDLRL
-347 RAKVDQGNYFASNA
+347 RAKVDQGNYRASDA

-392 NTSKAMFKN
+392 NTSKAMFMN

-420 ADNCYYAMF
+420 ASQCYYAMF
-429 SGCTG
+429 KGCTGLTTAPKLPATTLAVNCYYEMFNGCTG

-445 LASQCY
+445 LAT
-451 YAMFYGCTG
+451 F
-460 LTTAPKLPATTLD
+460 
-473 TWCYREMFS
+473 CYREMF
-482 GCTGLTTAPEL
+482 
-493 PATTLAENC
+493 
-502 YHLMFNGCT
+502 Y
-511 GLTTAPELTA
+511 
-521 TTLANDCYREMFSGC
+521 GC

-548 KLAFHCYFKM
+548 TLAMGCYDKM
-558 FSGCSKL
+558 FYDCSNL
-565 SKVTMLATDYYASFC
+565 SKVTMLATKYSANWC
-580 LNKWLDNAGTSAD
+580 LDNWLDNAGTSAQS
-593 GRTLKLA
+593 RTLKLA
-600 NQKVYDGI
+600 SQTVYNGLNS
-608 KREGYLPTQ
+608 KGYLPTQ
-617 WQQGQ
+617 WQSDQ

>member
-1 MKKIMKS
+1 MKS

-53 RTAIGKDD
+53 RTAIGTEGGK
-61 ENTKILWSED
+61 TKIHWSESD
-71 DIIKVTNGTETN
+71 VIKVTNGTETN

-111 YPNQSNVTFSN
+111 YPNQNGVSFSGN
-122 NTFSG
+122 KFSG

-186 ALAGKFDVAISD
+186 ALAGTFVVAIGD

-264 NDLWNLGKME
+264 NELWNLRKME
-274 GATEVSESKIP
+274 GATEVSESTIP
-285 YITFTADAEQ
+285 YITFTADEEQ
-295 TFKYYDY
+295 TFMYYYYD
-302 SYQVNTSVAQDANK
+302 QVNTGVANDANQ
-316 YLEYSVNGGEWKNF
+316 YLEYSVHGGKWKNF

-342 GNLRL
+342 GDLRL
-347 RAKVDQGNYFASNA
+347 RAKVDQGNYVASDA

-368 NESVEVNCTGDIR
+368 NKTVEVKCTGDIR

-392 NTSKAMFKN
+392 NTSNAKFMN

-420 ADNCYYAMF
+420 ASQCYYAMF
-429 SGCTG
+429 KGCTG

-451 YAMFYGCTG
+451 R
-460 LTTAPKLPATTLD
+460 D
-473 TWCYREMFS
+473 
-482 GCTGLTTAPEL
+482 
-493 PATTLAENC
+493 
-502 YHLMFNGCT
+502 MFN
-511 GLTTAPELTA
+511 
-521 TTLANDCYREMFSGC
+521 
-536 TSLTT
+536 
-541 APELPAT
+541 
-548 KLAFHCYFKM
+548 
-558 FSGCSKL
+558 GCSKL
-565 SKVTMLATDYYASFC
+565 SKVTMLATDYYTSYC
-580 LNKWLDNAGTSAD
+580 LNNWLDNAGTSAQS
-593 GRTLKLA
+593 RTLKLA
-600 NQKVYDGI
+600 SKKVYDGM
-608 KREGYLPTQ
+608 KNEGYLPEQ

-622 ATIEYNNQ
+622 ATITWNQ

>member
-1 MKKIMKS
+1 MKS

-94 KATFD
+94 KATFN

-111 YPNQSNVTFSN
+111 YPNQSDVTFSN

-139 SFDSKAAIMV
+139 SFDPKAAIMV

-186 ALAGKFDVAISD
+186 ALAGKFDVAID
-198 DGTPSISITNGSRE
+198 GEGTPSISNITNKSRE

-230 PGTFENGFSVT
+230 PGTFEYGFSVT

-274 GATEVSESKIP
+274 GATEVSESTIP
-285 YITFTADAEQ
+285 YITFTAPGTQ
-295 TFKYYDY
+295 SFSYDNY
-302 SYQVNTSVAQDANK
+302 SYQVNTGVANDANQ

-342 GNLRL
+342 GDLRL
-347 RAKVDQGNYFASNA
+347 RAKVDQGKYLASDA

-368 NESVEVNCTGDIR
+368 NDTVEVNCTGDIR

-392 NTSKAMFKN
+392 NTSKAMFMN

-407 NLKSAPDLPSMEL
+407 NLTSAPYLPSMEL
-420 ADNCYYAMF
+420 ASQCYYAMF
-429 SGCTG
+429 KGCTG

-445 LASQCY
+445 LANSCY
-451 YAMFYGCTG
+451 YEMFNGCTG

-473 TWCYREMFS
+473 TFCYREMF
-482 GCTGLTTAPEL
+482 
-493 PATTLAENC
+493 
-502 YHLMFNGCT
+502 Y
-511 GLTTAPELTA
+511 
-521 TTLANDCYREMFSGC
+521 GC

-548 KLAFHCYFKM
+548 TLAMGCYDKM
-558 FSGCSKL
+558 FYDCSNL
-565 SKVTMLATDYYASFC
+565 SKVTMLATKYSTNWC
-580 LNKWLDNAGTSAD
+580 LDNWLDNAGTSAQS
-593 GRTLKLA
+593 RTLKLA
-600 NQKVYDGI
+600 SQTVYNGLMN
-608 KREGYLPTQ
+608 KGYLPTE
-617 WQQGQ
+617 WQQGK
-622 ATIEYNNQ
+622 ATITWNQ

>member
-1 MKKIMKS
+1 MKS
-8 VLAIAGILT
+8 VLAIAGILA

-53 RTAIGKDD
+53 RTAIGTEGGK
-61 ENTKILWSED
+61 TKIHWSESD
-71 DIIKVTNGTETN
+71 VIKVTNGTETK
-83 DFTLTAGQGTT
+83 DFTLTAGAGTT
-94 KATFD
+94 KATFE
-99 GEISESATYYAI
+99 GNMPVSEGYYAI
-111 YPNQSNVTFSN
+111 YPNQSDVTFSN

-186 ALAGKFDVAISD
+186 ALAGKFDVAID
-198 DGTPSISITNGSRE
+198 GEGTPSISNITKKSRE
-212 VKLTGTITANKD
+212 VKLTGTIKANKD

-230 PGTFENGFSVT
+230 PGTFEYGFSVT

-250 KYFKQKNSSFTLNR
+250 KYFKQKNTSFTLNR
-264 NDLWNLGKME
+264 NELWNLGQMK
-274 GATEVSESKIP
+274 GATVVSESTIP
-285 YITFTADAEQ
+285 YITFAADAEQ
-295 TFKYYDY
+295 TFKYNDY
-302 SYQVNTSVAQDANK
+302 SYQVNTGVAQDANQ

-330 NYVQSVSFGGSN
+330 NYVQYVSFGGSN
-342 GNLRL
+342 GDLRL
-347 RAKVDQGNYFASNA
+347 RAKVDQGNYFASDA

-392 NTSKAMFKN
+392 NTSKAMFMN

-407 NLKSAPDLPSMEL
+407 NLTSAPYLPSMEL
-420 ADNCYYAMF
+420 ASQCYYAMF
-429 SGCTG
+429 KGCTG

-445 LASQCY
+445 LDNSCY
-451 YAMFYGCTG
+451 YEMFYGCTG
-460 LTTAPKLPATTLD
+460 LTTAPKLPATTLA
-473 TWCYREMFS
+473 TFCYREMF
-482 GCTGLTTAPEL
+482 
-493 PATTLAENC
+493 
-502 YHLMFNGCT
+502 Y
-511 GLTTAPELTA
+511 
-521 TTLANDCYREMFSGC
+521 GC

-548 KLAFHCYFKM
+548 TLAMGCYDKM
-558 FSGCSKL
+558 FYDCSNL
-565 SKVTMLATDYYASFC
+565 SKVTMLATKYSANWC
-580 LNKWLDNAGTSAD
+580 LDNWLDNAGTSAQS
-593 GRTLKLA
+593 RTLKLA
-600 NQKVYDGI
+600 NKTAYNGLMN
-608 KREGYLPTQ
+608 KGYLPTE
-617 WQQGQ
+617 WQQDQ

>member
-1 MKKIMKS
+1 MKS
-8 VLAIAGILT
+8 VLAIAGILA
-17 LASCSSSEDFFT
+17 LASCSSAEDFFT

-53 RTAIGKDD
+53 RTAIGTEGGK
-61 ENTKILWSED
+61 TKIHWSKG
-71 DIIKVTNGTETN
+71 DIIKVTNGTETK

-111 YPNQSNVTFSN
+111 YPNQNGVSFSGN
-122 NTFSG
+122 KFSG

-139 SFDSKAAIMV
+139 SFDPEAAIMV

-212 VKLTGTITANKD
+212 VRLTGTITANKD

-230 PGTFENGFSVT
+230 PGTFEYGFSVT
-241 LKPKDDTTK
+241 LKPNDDTTK

-285 YITFTADAEQ
+285 YITFTAPGTQSFSYDN
-295 TFKYYDY
+295 YY
-302 SYQVNTSVAQDANK
+302 YQVNQGNGSDANK

-330 NYVQSVSFGGSN
+330 NYVQSVSFGGGN
-342 GNLRL
+342 GDLRL
-347 RAKVDQGNYFASNA
+347 RAKVDQGNYVASADA

-368 NESVEVNCTGDIR
+368 NDNVEVNCTGDIR

-407 NLKSAPDLPSMEL
+407 NLTSAPYLPSMEL
-420 ADNCYYAMF
+420 ASQCYYAMF
-429 SGCTG
+429 KGCTG

-445 LASQCY
+445 LAVNCY
-451 YAMFYGCTG
+451 YEMFYGCTG

-473 TWCYREMFS
+473 TFCYREMF
-482 GCTGLTTAPEL
+482 
-493 PATTLAENC
+493 
-502 YHLMFNGCT
+502 Y
-511 GLTTAPELTA
+511 
-521 TTLANDCYREMFSGC
+521 GC

-548 KLAFHCYFKM
+548 TLAMGCYDKM
-558 FSGCSKL
+558 FYDCSNL
-565 SKVTMLATDYYASFC
+565 SKVTMLATKYSANWC
-580 LNKWLDNAGTSAD
+580 LDNWLDNAGTSAQS
-593 GRTLKLA
+593 RTLKLA
-600 NQKVYDGI
+600 SQTVYNGLNS
-608 KREGYLPTQ
+608 KGYLPTE

-622 ATIEYNNQ
+622 ATITWNQ

>member
-1 MKKIMKS
+1 MKS
-8 VLAIAGILT
+8 VLAIAGILA
-17 LASCSSSEDFFT
+17 LASCSSAEDFFT

-53 RTAIGKDD
+53 RTAIGT
-61 ENTKILWSED
+61 EGGETKIHWSD
-71 DIIKVTNGTETN
+71 GDQITVTNETASSV
-83 DFTLTAGQGTT
+83 FTLTGGAGTT
-94 KATFD
+94 KATFN

-111 YPNQSNVTFSN
+111 YPNQNGVSFSGN
-122 NTFSG
+122 KFSG
-127 VELKAEQEAVEG
+127 VELKAEQEAKEG
-139 SFDSKAAIMV
+139 SFDPEAAIMV

-186 ALAGKFDVAISD
+186 ALAGKFDVAID
-198 DGTPSISITNGSRE
+198 GEGTPSISNITNKSRE

-230 PGTFENGFSVT
+230 PGTFEYGFSVT

-285 YITFTADAEQ
+285 YITFTADKEQ
-295 TFKYYDY
+295 KFSYYY
-302 SYQVNTSVAQDANK
+302 NYAQAHEGANE
-316 YLEYSVNGGEWKNF
+316 YLEYSVNGGPWKKF
-330 NYVQSVSFGGSN
+330 ADVVSLSAVSFGGGN

-347 RAKVDQGNYFASNA
+347 RAKVGQENYKESDA

-368 NESVEVNCTGDIR
+368 NKSVEVNCTGDIR

-392 NTSKAMFKN
+392 NTSNAKFMN
-401 FFNSMT
+401 FFNSMK
-407 NLKSAPDLPSMEL
+407 NLKSAPYLPSMEL
-420 ADNCYYAMF
+420 ASQCYYAMF
-429 SGCTG
+429 KGCTG

-445 LASQCY
+445 LVYSCY
-451 YAMFYGCTG
+451 YEMFNGCTSLTTAPDLPATTLADDCYNAMFNGCTG
-460 LTTAPKLPATTLD
+460 LTTAPKLPATTLVYG
-473 TWCYREMFS
+473 CYREMFS

-493 PATTLAENC
+493 PAA
-502 YHLMFNGCT
+502 
-511 GLTTAPELTA
+511 
-521 TTLANDCYREMFSGC
+521 
-536 TSLTT
+536 
-541 APELPAT
+541 
-548 KLAFHCYFKM
+548 KLAFHCYRDM
-558 FSGCSKL
+558 FNGCSKL
-565 SKVTMLATDYYASFC
+565 SKVTMLATYYVSYC
-580 LNKWLDNAGTSAD
+580 LENWLDNAGTSAD

-600 NQKVYDGI
+600 SKTAYNELK
-608 KREGYLPTQ
+608 KNRYLPTL
-617 WQQGQ
+617 WQSDQ

>member
-1 MKKIMKS
+1 MKS

-61 ENTKILWSED
+61 ENTKILWSEG

-94 KATFD
+94 KATFN

-111 YPNQSNVTFSN
+111 YPNQSDVTFSN

-139 SFDSKAAIMV
+139 SFDPKAAIMV

-186 ALAGKFDVAISD
+186 ALAGTFDVAID
-198 DGTPSISITNGSRE
+198 GEGTPSISNITNKSRE
-212 VKLTGTITANKD
+212 VRLTGTIKANKD

-274 GATEVSESKIP
+274 GATEVSENTIP
-285 YITFTADAEQ
+285 YITFTAPGTQSFSYDN
-295 TFKYYDY
+295 YY
-302 SYQVNTSVAQDANK
+302 YQVNTGNGPDANK

-342 GNLRL
+342 GDLRL
-347 RAKVDQGNYFASNA
+347 RAKVDQGKYLASDA

-392 NTSKAMFKN
+392 NTSNAKFMN

-420 ADNCYYAMF
+420 A
-429 SGCTG
+429 
-434 LTTAPE
+434 
-440 LPATT
+440 
-445 LASQCY
+445 SQCY

-460 LTTAPKLPATTLD
+460 LTTAPELPATTLD
-473 TWCYREMFS
+473 NSCYYAMFY
-482 GCTGLTTAPEL
+482 GCTGLTTAPKL
-493 PATTLAENC
+493 LATTLAT
-502 YHLMFNGCT
+502 F
-511 GLTTAPELTA
+511 
-521 TTLANDCYREMFSGC
+521 CYREMFYGC

-548 KLAFHCYFKM
+548 TLAMGCYDKM
-558 FSGCSKL
+558 FYDCSNL
-565 SKVTMLATDYYASFC
+565 SKVTMLATTYSANWC
-580 LNKWLDNAGTSAD
+580 LDNWLDNAGTSAQS
-593 GRTLKLA
+593 RTLKLA
-600 NQKVYDGI
+600 SERVYNGLMN
-608 KREGYLPTQ
+608 KGYLPTE

-622 ATIEYNNQ
+622 ATITWNQ

>member
-1 MKKIMKS
+1 MKS

-53 RTAIGKDD
+53 RTAIGKEE
-61 ENTKILWSED
+61 ENTIILWSEG

-94 KATFD
+94 KATFN

-111 YPNQSNVTFSN
+111 YPNQNGVSFSGN
-122 NTFSG
+122 KFSG

-186 ALAGKFDVAISD
+186 ALAGKFDVAIGD
-198 DGTPSISITNGSRE
+198 DGTPSISNITNKSRE
-212 VKLTGTITANKD
+212 VKLTGIITANKD

-230 PGTFENGFSVT
+230 PGTFEYGFSVT

-285 YITFTADAEQ
+285 YITFTADEEQ

-302 SYQVNTSVAQDANK
+302 SYQVNTVNAPDANK
-316 YLEYSVNGGEWKNF
+316 YLEYSVHGGEWKNF

-342 GNLRL
+342 GDLRL
-347 RAKVDQGNYFASNA
+347 RAKVDQGNYFASDA

-368 NESVEVNCTGDIR
+368 NDNVEVNCTGDIR

-392 NTSKAMFKN
+392 NTSKSMFKN
-401 FFNSMT
+401 FFDSMT

-420 ADNCYYAMF
+420 ASQCYQLMFKGCTGLTTAPELPATTLANNCYYEMFNGCTGLTTAPKLPATTLANSCYRKMF

-440 LPATT
+440 LPAT
-445 LASQCY
+445 
-451 YAMFYGCTG
+451 
-460 LTTAPKLPATTLD
+460 KLD
-473 TWCYREMFS
+473 
-482 GCTGLTTAPEL
+482 
-493 PATTLAENC
+493 
-502 YHLMFNGCT
+502 
-511 GLTTAPELTA
+511 
-521 TTLANDCYREMFSGC
+521 
-536 TSLTT
+536 
-541 APELPAT
+541 
-548 KLAFHCYFKM
+548 FHCYRDM
-558 FSGCSKL
+558 FNGCSKL
-565 SKVTMLATDYYASFC
+565 SKVTMLATDYYAAYC
-580 LNKWLDNAGTSAD
+580 LNNWLDNAGTSAD
-593 GRTLKLA
+593 SRTLKLA
-600 NQKVYDGI
+600 NQKVYNGM
-608 KREGYLPTQ
+608 KKEGYLPEQ
-617 WQQGQ
+617 WQSGQ

>member
-1 MKKIMKS
+1 MKS

-61 ENTKILWSED
+61 ENTKILWSEG

-94 KATFD
+94 KATFN

-111 YPNQSNVTFSN
+111 YPNQSDVTFSN

-139 SFDSKAAIMV
+139 SFDPKAAIMV

-186 ALAGKFDVAISD
+186 ALAGTFDVAID
-198 DGTPSISITNGSRE
+198 GEGTPSISNITNKSRE
-212 VKLTGTITANKD
+212 VRLTGTIKANKD

-274 GATEVSESKIP
+274 GATEVSENTIP
-285 YITFTADAEQ
+285 YITFTAPGTQSFSYDN
-295 TFKYYDY
+295 YY
-302 SYQVNTSVAQDANK
+302 YQVNTGNGPDANK

-342 GNLRL
+342 GDLRL
-347 RAKVDQGNYFASNA
+347 RAKVDQGKYLASDA

-392 NTSKAMFKN
+392 NTSKAMFMN

-407 NLKSAPDLPSMEL
+407 NLKSAPDLPSME
-420 ADNCYYAMF
+420 
-429 SGCTG
+429 
-434 LTTAPE
+434 
-440 LPATT
+440 

-460 LTTAPKLPATTLD
+460 LTTAPKLPATTLANS
-473 TWCYREMFS
+473 CYRK
-482 GCTGLTTAPEL
+482 
-493 PATTLAENC
+493 
-502 YHLMFNGCT
+502 
-511 GLTTAPELTA
+511 
-521 TTLANDCYREMFSGC
+521 MFSGC

-548 KLAFHCYFKM
+548 TLAFHCYRDM
-558 FSGCSKL
+558 FNGCSKL
-565 SKVTMLATDYYASFC
+565 SKVTMLATDYYASYC
-580 LNKWLDNAGTSAD
+580 LNNWLDNAGTSAD

-600 NQKVYDGI
+600 NQKVYNGI
-608 KREGYLPTQ
+608 KKEGYLPEQ
-617 WQQGQ
+617 WQLGQ
-622 ATIEYNNQ
+622 AIIEYNNQ

>member
-1 MKKIMKS
+1 MKS

-53 RTAIGKDD
+53 RTAIGT
-61 ENTKILWSED
+61 EGGETKIHWSESD
-71 DIIKVTNGTETN
+71 VIKVTNGTETN

-94 KATFD
+94 KATFN

-111 YPNQSNVTFSN
+111 YPNQNGVSFSGN
-122 NTFSG
+122 KFSG

-139 SFDSKAAIMV
+139 SFDPKAAIMV

-186 ALAGKFDVAISD
+186 ALAGKFDVAIGD
-198 DGTPSISITNGSRE
+198 DGTPSISNIINKSRE
-212 VKLTGTITANKD
+212 VRLTGTITANKD

-230 PGTFENGFSVT
+230 PGTFEYGFSVT

-274 GATEVSESKIP
+274 GATEVSESTIP
-285 YITFTADAEQ
+285 YITFTANEEQ

-302 SYQVNTSVAQDANK
+302 SYQVNTGVANDANQ

-342 GNLRL
+342 GDLRL
-347 RAKVDQGNYFASNA
+347 RAKVDQGKYLVSDA

-392 NTSKAMFKN
+392 NTSNAKFMN

-407 NLKSAPDLPSMEL
+407 NLKSAPDLPSME
-420 ADNCYYAMF
+420 
-429 SGCTG
+429 
-434 LTTAPE
+434 
-440 LPATT
+440 

-460 LTTAPKLPATTLD
+460 LTTAPKLPATTLA
-473 TWCYREMFS
+473 TFCYREMF
-482 GCTGLTTAPEL
+482 
-493 PATTLAENC
+493 
-502 YHLMFNGCT
+502 Y
-511 GLTTAPELTA
+511 
-521 TTLANDCYREMFSGC
+521 GC

-548 KLAFHCYFKM
+548 TLAMGCYDKM
-558 FSGCSKL
+558 FYDCSNL
-565 SKVTMLATDYYASFC
+565 SKVTMLATKYSANWC
-580 LNKWLDNAGTSAD
+580 LDNWLDNAGTSAQS
-593 GRTLKLA
+593 RTLKLA
-600 NQKVYDGI
+600 SEKVYNGLMN
-608 KREGYLPTQ
+608 KGYLPTE

-622 ATIEYNNQ
+622 ATITWNQ

>member
-1 MKKIMKS
+1 MKS

-61 ENTKILWSED
+61 ENTIILWSEG

-94 KATFD
+94 KATFN

-111 YPNQSNVTFSN
+111 YPNQSDVTFSN

-139 SFDSKAAIMV
+139 SFDPQAAIMV

-186 ALAGKFDVAISD
+186 ALAGTFVVAIGD
-198 DGTPSISITNGSRE
+198 DGTPSISNITNKSRE
-212 VKLTGTITANKD
+212 VKLTGIITANKD

-230 PGTFENGFSVT
+230 PGTFEYGFSVT

-274 GATEVSESKIP
+274 GATVVSESTIP
-285 YITFTADAEQ
+285 YITFTAPGTQ
-295 TFKYYDY
+295 SFSYDNY
-302 SYQVNTSVAQDANK
+302 SYQVNTGVANDANQ

-342 GNLRL
+342 GDLRL
-347 RAKVDQGNYFASNA
+347 RAKVDQGKYLASDA

-368 NESVEVNCTGDIR
+368 NDNVEVNCTGDIR

-392 NTSKAMFKN
+392 NTSKAMFMN

-420 ADNCYYAMF
+420 A
-429 SGCTG
+429 
-434 LTTAPE
+434 
-440 LPATT
+440 
-445 LASQCY
+445 SQCY
-451 YAMFYGCTG
+451 YAMFKGCTG
-460 LTTAPKLPATTLD
+460 LTTAPKLPATTLA
-473 TWCYREMFS
+473 TFCYREMF
-482 GCTGLTTAPEL
+482 
-493 PATTLAENC
+493 
-502 YHLMFNGCT
+502 Y
-511 GLTTAPELTA
+511 
-521 TTLANDCYREMFSGC
+521 GC

-548 KLAFHCYFKM
+548 TLAMGCYDKM
-558 FSGCSKL
+558 FYDCSNL
-565 SKVTMLATDYYASFC
+565 SKVTMLATKYSTNWC
-580 LNKWLDNAGTSAD
+580 LDNWLDNAGTSAQS
-593 GRTLKLA
+593 RTLKLA
-600 NQKVYDGI
+600 SQTVYNGLMN
-608 KREGYLPTQ
+608 KGYLPTE
-617 WQQGQ
+617 WQQGK
-622 ATIEYNNQ
+622 ATITWNQ

>member
-1 MKKIMKS
+1 MKS
-8 VLAIAGILT
+8 VLAIAGILA
-17 LASCSSSEDFFT
+17 LASCSSAEDFFT

-53 RTAIGKDD
+53 RTAIGTEGGK
-61 ENTKILWSED
+61 TKIHWSESD
-71 DIIKVTNGTETN
+71 VIKVTNGTETN

-94 KATFD
+94 KATFN

-111 YPNQSNVTFSN
+111 YPNQNGVSFSGN
-122 NTFSG
+122 KFSG

-186 ALAGKFDVAISD
+186 ALAGTFDVAID
-198 DGTPSISITNGSRE
+198 GEGTPSISNITNKSRE

-285 YITFTADAEQ
+285 YITFTADEEQ

-302 SYQVNTSVAQDANK
+302 SYQVNTGNGPDANK
-316 YLEYSVNGGEWKNF
+316 YLEYSVNGGKWQNF
-330 NYVQSVSFGGSN
+330 NYVLSVSFGGSN
-342 GNLRL
+342 GDLRL
-347 RAKVDQGNYFASNA
+347 RAKVDQGNYVASDA

-368 NESVEVNCTGDIR
+368 NKTVEVKCTGDIR

-392 NTSKAMFKN
+392 NTSNAKFMN

-420 ADNCYYAMF
+420 ASQCYYAMF
-429 SGCTG
+429 KGCTG

-445 LASQCY
+445 LANSCY
-451 YAMFYGCTG
+451 YEMFKGCTG

-473 TWCYREMFS
+473 TFCYREMF
-482 GCTGLTTAPEL
+482 
-493 PATTLAENC
+493 
-502 YHLMFNGCT
+502 Y
-511 GLTTAPELTA
+511 
-521 TTLANDCYREMFSGC
+521 GC

-548 KLAFHCYFKM
+548 TLAMGCYDKM
-558 FSGCSKL
+558 FYDCSNL
-565 SKVTMLATDYYASFC
+565 SKVTMLATKYSANWC
-580 LNKWLDNAGTSAD
+580 LKNWLDNAGTSAQS
-593 GRTLKLA
+593 RTLKLA
-600 NQKVYDGI
+600 SERVYNEL
-608 KREGYLPTQ
+608 KNKGYLPTE

-622 ATIEYNNQ
+622 ATITWNQ

>member
-1 MKKIMKS
+1 MKS
-8 VLAIAGILT
+8 VLAIAGILA
-17 LASCSSSEDFFT
+17 LASCSSAEDFFT

-53 RTAIGKDD
+53 RTAIGT
-61 ENTKILWSED
+61 EGGETKIHWSESD
-71 DIIKVTNGTETN
+71 VIKVTNGTEPH
-83 DFTLTAGQGTT
+83 DFTLTAGAGTT
-94 KATFD
+94 KATFE
-99 GEISESATYYAI
+99 GNMPVSEGYYAI
-111 YPNQSNVTFSN
+111 YPNQSDVTFSN

-139 SFDSKAAIMV
+139 SFDPKAAIMV

-186 ALAGKFDVAISD
+186 ALAGTFDVAIGD
-198 DGTPSISITNGSRE
+198 DGTPSISNITKKSRE
-212 VKLTGTITANKD
+212 VKLTGIITANKD

-230 PGTFENGFSVT
+230 PGTFEYGFSVT
-241 LKPKDDTTK
+241 LKPKDVTTK

-274 GATEVSESKIP
+274 GATEVSESTIP
-285 YITFTADAEQ
+285 YITFAADEEQ

-302 SYQVNTSVAQDANK
+302 YGQAHLDANE
-316 YLEYSVNGGEWKNF
+316 YLEYSVNGGQWKNF
-330 NYVQSVSFGGSN
+330 NIVQSVSFGGSN
-342 GNLRL
+342 GDLRL
-347 RAKVDQGNYFASNA
+347 RAKGGQGDYYAPTTTTD
-361 GPMFKFG
+361 PMFKFG
-368 NESVEVNCTGDIR
+368 NDNVEVNCTGDIR

-392 NTSKAMFKN
+392 NTSKAKFRK
-401 FFNSMT
+401 FFYSMI
-407 NLKSAPDLPSMEL
+407 NLTSAPDLPSMEL

-429 SGCTG
+429 YGCTG

-445 LASQCY
+445 LAVNCY

-460 LTTAPKLPATTLD
+460 LTTAPKLPATTLASQ
-473 TWCYREMFS
+473 CYRD
-482 GCTGLTTAPEL
+482 
-493 PATTLAENC
+493 
-502 YHLMFNGCT
+502 MFN
-511 GLTTAPELTA
+511 
-521 TTLANDCYREMFSGC
+521 GC

-548 KLAFHCYFKM
+548 TLVTLCYGKM
-558 FSGCSKL
+558 FYDCSNL
-565 SKVTMLATDYYASFC
+565 SKVTMLATNYSATWC
-580 LNKWLDNAGTSAD
+580 LDNWLDNAGTSAD
-593 GRTLKLA
+593 SRTLKLA
-600 NQKVYDGI
+600 SQTVYKGLNS
-608 KREGYLPTQ
+608 KGYLPTQ
-617 WQQGQ
+617 WQSGQ
-622 ATIEYNNQ
+622 ATIEYNNP